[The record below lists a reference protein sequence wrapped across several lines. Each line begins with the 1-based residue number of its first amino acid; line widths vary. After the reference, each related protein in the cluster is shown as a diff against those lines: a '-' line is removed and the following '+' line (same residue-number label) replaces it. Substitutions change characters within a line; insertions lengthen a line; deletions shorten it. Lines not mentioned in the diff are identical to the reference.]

1 MPSGSR
7 RSSSSRPAGVVP
19 GVPDCSLAGAGSSS
33 GAPQPARPPLHQRA
47 TASEMAV
54 ASETASLD
62 NHQEVLLDSLRLL
75 VENVR
80 VREKDRLNLLW
91 DRERE
96 RKTEERSVLRRENER
111 MKSQSKAD
119 RERSE
124 YALSL
129 VKAMK
134 PLITQTLGGMVD

>member
-1 MPSGSR
+1 MEEEEEEEE
-7 RSSSSRPAGVVP
+7 
-19 GVPDCSLAGAGSSS
+19 
-33 GAPQPARPPLHQRA
+33 
-47 TASEMAV
+47 EMM

-62 NHQEVLLDSLRLL
+62 NHQEILLDSLRLL